1 MDYEKNTNVEVD
13 KSTEIDTHKIAKKII
28 GKPGH
33 KNSTEIIF
41 SKCVRSGLRI
51 YYFDAKRNK
60 DGQMYL
66 SITESKKQINN
77 TADTSEGPQF
87 EKHKIFLFEEDFGD
101 FFEAIKMVAD
111 FIQEHA
117 PDAHKSG
124 ATMEHK
130 VTDHRPE

>member
-1 MDYEKNTNVEVD
+1 MDYEKNTNVEIENGA
-13 KSTEIDTHKIAKKII
+13 EIAAPKIIKKII
-28 GKPGH
+28 TRPAQ

-77 TADTSEGPQF
+77 STDSSEGPQF
-87 EKHKIFLFEEDFGD
+87 EKHKIFLFEEDFGE
-101 FFEAIKMVAD
+101 FFEAINMVAD

-117 PDAHKSG
+117 HDAHKSKE
-124 ATMEHK
+124 TLLK
-130 VTDHRPE
+130 PVDDQKPQ